1 MGHDTEFER
10 AVYHYCWHFTAKTS
24 DYLNEQVCWSSR
36 FSFMPLSFTLKIQ
49 RRPDQA
55 PFYTSAHPHHSPVCT
70 RVSNLYYVIIQVII
84 SSLREIRW
92 QLFGSGSARCC
103 VGQYRTVPHI
113 TCRYKSGLQDRLI
126 HDLFYL
132 FAFYWTLLS
141 SSRQLTKVFT
151 ARNC

>member
-1 MGHDTEFER
+1 MPRTANMGHDTEFER

-113 TCRYKSGLQDRLI
+113 TCRFSKVWATGSVDPRPV
-126 HDLFYL
+126 LFVC
-132 FAFYWTLLS
+132 FLLAKRRIS
-141 SSRQLTKVFT
+141 
-151 ARNC
+151 